1 VLVQHENRSVCSF
14 LIIMMIERVKW
25 SKYRCYIPTLNNW
38 KNKKK
43 NKKMICEELQN
54 FEQNKS
60 EKFAENGQGAV

>member
-1 VLVQHENRSVCSF
+1 LLYTNFEQLE
-14 LIIMMIERVKW
+14 KQ
-25 SKYRCYIPTLNNW
+25 
-38 KNKKK
+38 KK

>member
-1 VLVQHENRSVCSF
+1 
-14 LIIMMIERVKW
+14 MMIERVKW